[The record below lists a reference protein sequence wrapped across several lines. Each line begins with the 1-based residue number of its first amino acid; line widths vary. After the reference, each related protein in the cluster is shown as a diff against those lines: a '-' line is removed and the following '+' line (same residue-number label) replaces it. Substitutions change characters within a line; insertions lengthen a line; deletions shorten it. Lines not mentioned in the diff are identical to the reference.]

1 MSKIDDKL
9 FKLKNIIPTILIIVG
24 IILYI
29 AIGEDFSVDKIIN
42 MSPTN
47 RLVAS
52 FFILLLY
59 LLKSISII
67 PPIMALYIVSGMIF
81 PIYWAIPLNVLGV
94 AIGLTYSYR
103 IGYSSG
109 EILKNS
115 ILTKYEKLNEFYAVL
130 VDNEWFSAFI
140 IRIVGILPHDVVNMF
155 FGSIQMPYYKYMT
168 ASIFGLMPMLTLSTI
183 IGKTITD
190 PTSIEFILAV
200 TMRIIL
206 SIAASIVYRIIVNR
220 SKKTKKGGLI

>member
-94 AIGLTYSYR
+94 A
-103 IGYSSG
+103 
-109 EILKNS
+109 
-115 ILTKYEKLNEFYAVL
+115 
-130 VDNEWFSAFI
+130 
-140 IRIVGILPHDVVNMF
+140 
-155 FGSIQMPYYKYMT
+155 
-168 ASIFGLMPMLTLSTI
+168 
-183 IGKTITD
+183 
-190 PTSIEFILAV
+190 
-200 TMRIIL
+200 
-206 SIAASIVYRIIVNR
+206 
-220 SKKTKKGGLI
+220 